1 MVKLLSRSELEAL
14 TREEL
19 INMILKDEMFNS
31 LMAELK
37 SLREATDAE
46 VERKAMEMLGVSP
59 DYYQPQGI
67 KNDC

>member
-46 VERKAMEMLGVSP
+46 VERKAMKMLGVSP
-59 DYYQPQGI
+59 DYYQPQGL